1 MKTISRERVRRFVA
15 PVLLAVSLVAAG
27 LSALPSQAQEIAP
40 EQLALARKYVDLTD
54 RAGVYE
60 LTLTQMAVKT
70 FQLFAPQNPNL
81 EEQLKAAITKTIE
94 ALKPNKEELMNQ
106 FALVYATAFTAEE
119 LQQIIAFYESPVGQ
133 KLSSSSVANNDAI
146 QKVMGVFTNNL
157 GTEFVSKVR
166 AEMKALGFDI

>member
-166 AEMKALGFDI
+166 AEMKAQGFDI

>member
-70 FQLFAPQNPNL
+70 FKLFAPQNPNL

-166 AEMKALGFDI
+166 AEMKAQGFDI